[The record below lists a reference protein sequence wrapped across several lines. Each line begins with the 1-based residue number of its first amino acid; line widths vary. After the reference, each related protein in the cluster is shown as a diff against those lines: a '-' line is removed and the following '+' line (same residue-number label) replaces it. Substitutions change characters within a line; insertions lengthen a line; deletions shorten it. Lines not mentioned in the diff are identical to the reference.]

1 MEEQKKDWRE
11 LYSNNFQMQKQLM
24 ANAKIPR
31 RYQWADLLL
40 DFPSIAENFDPDA
53 SYFIHGPVGGGKT
66 YLMCAMVKAVILS
79 RWYRREVVFVTARNM
94 LASIQRGFSS
104 VRADYVKYLDD
115 EDDLVGLAMADCLE
129 THYAEAEL
137 LALDDLGTEHVTDW
151 AEGTLREILNHRY
164 NELLPTYITSTHSLE
179 TLAEKSSQQ
188 LASRIEG
195 EYHIIKVCGT
205 DRRTRS

>member
-1 MEEQKKDWRE
+1 MAEQKKDWRE
-11 LYSNNFQMQKQLM
+11 PYSNSPKMQETLM
-24 ANAKIPR
+24 LQARIPK
-31 RYQWADLLL
+31 RYQGADLVL
-40 DFPSIAENFDPDA
+40 DFPSTAESFDPEG
-53 SYFIHGPVGGGKT
+53 SYFIHGPVGSGKT
-66 YLMCAMVKAVILS
+66 HLLCAMVKAIIFS
-79 RWYRREVVFVTARNM
+79 RWYRKEVVFVTARNM
-94 LASIQRGFSS
+94 LASIQRGFS
-104 VRADYVKYLDD
+104 RNKADYIKYLDD
-115 EDDLVGLAMADCLE
+115 EDDLVMADCLE

>member
-1 MEEQKKDWRE
+1 MEERKKDWRE
-11 LYSNNFQMQKQLM
+11 PYSNSPKMQETLM
-24 ANAKIPR
+24 LQARIPK
-31 RYQWADLLL
+31 RYQGADLVL
-40 DFPSIAENFDPDA
+40 DFPSTAESFDPEG
-53 SYFIHGPVGGGKT
+53 SYFIHGPVGSGKT
-66 YLMCAMVKAVILS
+66 HLLCAMVKAIIFS

-94 LASIQRGFSS
+94 LASIQRGFSKKPGLNPWHS
-104 VRADYVKYLDD
+104 DID
-115 EDDLVGLAMADCLE
+115 EDYDEAMADCLE

-195 EYHIIKVCGT
+195 EYHIIKVTGT
-205 DRRTRS
+205 DRRTLK